1 MTNDMAAKDKRYTLQ
16 QAADE
21 IGIRADDLPA
31 FLPDVGIDL
40 SAAGHEG
47 NTLST
52 EEMARISRVVAKVKE
67 FYAKS
72 LGQEP

>member
-1 MTNDMAAKDKRYTLQ
+1 MANDTVADGKRYTLQ

-40 SAAGHEG
+40 SAAGHDG
-47 NTLST
+47 GTLSA
-52 EEMARISRVVAKVKE
+52 EEVARVCRVVAKVKD

-72 LGQEP
+72 LGQEL

>member
-1 MTNDMAAKDKRYTLQ
+1 MANDTVTDGKRYTLQ

-47 NTLST
+47 STLSA
-52 EEMARISRVVAKVKE
+52 EEVARVSRVVAKVKD

-72 LGQEP
+72 SGQEA